1 MRNLSGII
9 HCMLGDLK
17 IFFFGGFRSSFI
29 IVIMFGSSFLHGCVG
44 GTFTS
49 KAFMKRDR
57 FGESP
62 VVDMRDMISLNE
74 KKFKKK
80 K

>member
-1 MRNLSGII
+1 MK
-9 HCMLGDLK
+9 LGFLIVTA
-17 IFFFGGFRSSFI
+17 IFATS
-29 IVIMFGSSFLHGCVG
+29 CVS

-49 KAFMKRDR
+49 TVFVKRDR

-74 KKFKKK
+74 KRFEKKK
-80 K
+80 E